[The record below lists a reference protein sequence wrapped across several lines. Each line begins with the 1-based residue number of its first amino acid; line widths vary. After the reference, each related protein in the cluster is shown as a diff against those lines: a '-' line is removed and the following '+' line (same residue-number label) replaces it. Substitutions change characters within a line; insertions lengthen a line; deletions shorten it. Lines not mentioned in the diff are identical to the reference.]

1 MRKILVIG
9 ACLLAV
15 LFMSGCIPDY
25 EANYVAQGNSMA
37 AELNACL
44 RALMTKSELLMQ
56 VGQPSGREVLD
67 DAEIWVYQLSEQGDT
82 VSQTEY
88 TSGDLFS
95 DPTSTTTTTT
105 PRYKAMITIK
115 FSKQGQMIDWAM
127 SGQNGA
133 MYGVNNRFL
142 SVKAPRRM

>member
-1 MRKILVIG
+1 MSKTLVIG
-9 ACLLAV
+9 VCLLAV
-15 LFMSGCIPDY
+15 LSMSGCIPDY

-37 AELNACL
+37 AELNACIS
-44 RALMTKSELLMQ
+44 ALMTKSELLMQ
-56 VGQPSGREVLD
+56 VGQPTSREVLD
-67 DAEIWVYQLSEQGDT
+67 DAEIWIYQLSEQGDT

-88 TSGDLFS
+88 TPGDLFS
-95 DPTSTTTTTT
+95 DATATTTTTA
-105 PRYKAMITIK
+105 PRYKAMITVK
-115 FSKQGQMIDWAM
+115 FSKQGQMINWAM